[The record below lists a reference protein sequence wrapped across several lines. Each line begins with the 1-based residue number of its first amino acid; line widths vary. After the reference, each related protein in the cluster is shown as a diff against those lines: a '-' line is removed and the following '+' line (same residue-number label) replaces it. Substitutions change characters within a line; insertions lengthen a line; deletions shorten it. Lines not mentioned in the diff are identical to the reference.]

1 MYCRVAKK
9 NYVVTAAD
17 RKRTERRTGSSK
29 YPMENASQ
37 VRSAVNLRHHGKNY
51 ASSIVLNRASRAVS
65 RLQRNHKI
73 TARTTKG
80 IRAKI
85 KRAKA
90 KDKKRRRH

>member
-1 MYCRVAKK
+1 MSCRAARISS
-9 NYVVTAAD
+9 VVTAAD
-17 RKRTERRTGSSK
+17 RKRTKRRTGSSK

-73 TARTTKG
+73 TARTAKG

-85 KRAKA
+85 KKARAK
-90 KDKKRRRH
+90 DRKRGRR